1 MVQHELPNMR
11 MANYAVSTTN
21 YTSDGVGHRWVPQEH
36 GDEDFDR
43 WGARRVRVAPFG
55 RDDVDSMVLA
65 AAKKAREAPKPAPK
79 ADAVEEENRDMTA
92 KRLVR
97 VIIVDPHDD
106 IPTEDAVLYMGTET
120 FTDKT
125 DQELF
130 FDIPIGDM
138 LKEHNERRV
147 KVRDKKASKGKEREQ
162 FLEPARIRDLDMVV
176 LTISDFGA

>member
-1 MVQHELPNMR
+1 MAQHELPNMK

-21 YTSDGVGHRWVPQEH
+21 YTSDGVGHRWSLQEH
-36 GDEDFDR
+36 RDEDFDR
-43 WGARRVRVAPFG
+43 WGHRREMVPTPDRDDLERRV
-55 RDDVDSMVLA
+55 A
-65 AAKKAREAPKPAPK
+65 AAKVRALQKPAPK

-176 LTISDFGA
+176 LTISEFGA